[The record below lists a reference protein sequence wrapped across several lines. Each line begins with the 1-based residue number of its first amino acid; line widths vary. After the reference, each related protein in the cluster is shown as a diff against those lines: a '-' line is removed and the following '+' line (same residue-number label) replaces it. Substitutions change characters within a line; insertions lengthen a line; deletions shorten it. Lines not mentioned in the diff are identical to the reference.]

1 MSSAQTE
8 EERRVRSYLQ
18 SQGERYTFAELWT
31 RFIKARVSLME
42 SAEGVTQAQADFRFH
57 PDEWSVSDVLHHL
70 VTSSGR
76 VARLAE
82 SLSRG
87 EVADA
92 GAVDPPR
99 EDAARTI
106 DELRTLLRDDSMA
119 WTALIQ
125 RLPSAPPTALTAP
138 HPNFG
143 ELHARAWFLFQR
155 VHDIDHAGQ
164 IAKNK
169 AAEGYPQ

>member
-1 MSSAQTE
+1 MPPQTE
-8 EERRVRSYLQ
+8 EEARVRSYLQ
-18 SQGERYTFAELWT
+18 LQGERYAFAEIWT
-31 RFIKARVSLME
+31 RFIKARVLVLDTT
-42 SAEGVTQAQADFRFH
+42 EGLTQEQADFRFH

-76 VARLAE
+76 VSRLVE

-87 EVADA
+87 ESADA
-92 GAVDPPR
+92 GAIDPPR
-99 EDAARTI
+99 EDTPLTI
-106 DELRTLLRDDSMA
+106 DELRTRLRDDSIA
-119 WTALIQ
+119 WTALVQ
-125 RLPSAPPTALTAP
+125 RLPPAPPTAPTAP

-164 IAKNK
+164 IVKNK
-169 AAEGYPQ
+169 TAKGYPQ